1 MSISDFVEWVV
12 ANGQSSRCRLRRK
25 ESGNL
30 EDEPAVRLVVFRRR
44 LNHQYRHG
52 VHLLC
57 AGSRQSFGRDP
68 DRQHRPV
75 LLTDLGRDVFARCRA
90 RHLKDRSQRRHD
102 RGRDGAA

>member
-1 MSISDFVEWVV
+1 VV
-12 ANGQSSRCRLRRK
+12 RRK

-75 LLTDLGRDVFARCRA
+75 LLTDLGRDVFARRRA
-90 RHLKDRSQRRHD
+90 RHVKDRSERRHD
-102 RGRDGAA
+102 RGRGGAACALEVIRGRRTRYD